1 MIQYHSVLYNI
12 LTISNDLMQYH
23 IILLNIAS
31 YRTVNIM
38 ILYEKIKIKGF
49 KIIGF
54 IDRDDGIHI

>member
-23 IILLNIAS
+23 IILLNIVS

-38 ILYEKIKIKGF
+38 ILYEKVKIKGF

>member
-23 IILLNIAS
+23 IILLNIVS

-38 ILYEKIKIKGF
+38 ILYEKIQIKGF

>member
-23 IILLNIAS
+23 IILLNIVS